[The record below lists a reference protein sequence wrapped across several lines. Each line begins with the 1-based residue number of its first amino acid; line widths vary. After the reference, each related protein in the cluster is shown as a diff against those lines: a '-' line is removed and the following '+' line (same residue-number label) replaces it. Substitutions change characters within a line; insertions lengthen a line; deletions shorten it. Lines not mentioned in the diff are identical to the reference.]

1 MAVSG
6 IISGTTTLMVV
17 AAPSAGANVV
27 PITVNGSLCSSGS
40 YPNKPCVSVTICSP
54 GTSTCQTI
62 TDILLDTGSYG
73 LRIFNSLLTTVT
85 LTPVASGSGQLAEC
99 VNFGDGASEWGPVE
113 TASVILGT
121 ETAVQIPIHVVNSSF
136 ATPPSACN
144 SRHSTP
150 DTSPSEAGFNGI
162 LGVGLFAQDCG
173 SNCTTS
179 ANNGNYYSCIG
190 TTCTGTTVPNANQV
204 INPVAALS
212 VDNNGVI
219 VEISSVALG
228 GVTSVNGSLILGI
241 GTQTNNQ
248 PPTTVTEYPAD
259 PIYGQFTTI
268 FNGETFTD
276 ACFIDSGSNGLF
288 FDDPMIAPCSPSS
301 SGSGFFCPS
310 STLSLSATNSGYSGS
325 PTGTV
330 SFEIGNATTLLD
342 TSNNVFIEL
351 GANSSDFDWGL
362 PFFFGRNVYVG
373 IEGTSSSLGAG
384 PYWAY

>member
-1 MAVSG
+1 
-6 IISGTTTLMVV
+6 
-17 AAPSAGANVV
+17 
-27 PITVNGSLCSSGS
+27 
-40 YPNKPCVSVTICSP
+40 
-54 GTSTCQTI
+54 
-62 TDILLDTGSYG
+62 
-73 LRIFNSLLTTVT
+73 
-85 LTPVASGSGQLAEC
+85 
-99 VNFGDGASEWGPVE
+99 
-113 TASVILGT
+113 
-121 ETAVQIPIHVVNSSF
+121 
-136 ATPPSACN
+136 
-144 SRHSTP
+144 
-150 DTSPSEAGFNGI
+150 
-162 LGVGLFAQDCG
+162 
-173 SNCTTS
+173 
-179 ANNGNYYSCIG
+179 
-190 TTCTGTTVPNANQV
+190 VPNANQV